1 MLCLVPADVF
11 SLNSGWA
18 GFYEYLGK
26 RQAATVTVNAFNAT
40 TSRVNVTLL
49 EQSGVHIKLS
59 GKLEFSARFWH
70 NVQWT
75 WLPPG
80 KSPEANATGDETFT
94 ATPSLSAFYL
104 LISSEA
110 GRILEL
116 GWYSVVDILFNR
128 TNLSVGQHFSVLFI
142 SYIYIYVFCRH
153 FYPKRLILAIN
164 VSFINICKLSTQ
176 MSVSRTTLSYL
187 PLNTVG
193 NNGLICECK
202 VEWIMLLSS
211 FDCHNE
217 KLRSLWVSKEISWC
231 AFSYCGNNTM
241 CHWSKCCLV
250 GRYLGVCSYIL
261 NMLKEKDLTLM
272 GDGEWIIELALH
284 LIPSVLRLHTI
295 SQMNSADLDS
305 YGCFP
310 HFPNMFS
317 LPYFL
322 VLDQK

>member
-1 MLCLVPADVF
+1 MPPPAGSTSLF
-11 SLNSGWA
+11 WSRAGCTLNSLVSWSFLP
-18 GFYEYLGK
+18 GFDTMFSGPGCLQVSHRK
-26 RQAATVTVNAFNAT
+26 LMPQATKPLQPHLHCLHFIC
-40 TSRVNVTLL
+40 SFRLK
-49 EQSGVHIKLS
+49 Q
-59 GKLEFSARFWH
+59 
-70 NVQWT
+70 
-75 WLPPG
+75 
-80 KSPEANATGDETFT
+80 
-94 ATPSLSAFYL
+94 
-104 LISSEA
+104 

-164 VSFINICKLSTQ
+164 VSFINICKYIHTD
-176 MSVSRTTLSYL
+176 VSEQDYFKLFAL
-187 PLNTVG
+187 EHCWKH
-193 NNGLICECK
+193 GLICECK
-202 VEWIMLLSS
+202 VEWRMLLSS

-295 SQMNSADLDS
+295 SQMNSADLIAMDAFRIS
-305 YGCFP
+305 QICFP
-310 HFPNMFS
+310 